1 MTPIKTI
8 DRKDLQLKC
17 VDLLSKTYIELGQKP
32 DHETIVVLA
41 TSLADDLS
49 RTYKNFYYEDAEEA
63 FKLGVREPIKGDFI
77 HLNVQTYMRWLRKY
91 KELIWNARHEVEV
104 LGRKP
109 SEITYYREE
118 PKLLH

>member
-8 DRKDLQLKC
+8 LDKVLKLKC

-41 TSLADDLS
+41 TSLANDLS
-49 RTYKNFYYEDAEEA
+49 RTYKNFYYEEA
-63 FKLGVREPIKGDFI
+63 FRLGVRSPIKGDFI
-77 HLNVQTYMRWLRKY
+77 HLNVQTYMRWLRSY
-91 KELIWNARHEVEV
+91 KQLIWDARHEVEV

-118 PKLLH
+118 PKLLN

>member
-8 DRKDLQLKC
+8 LDKILKLKC

-63 FKLGVREPIKGDFI
+63 FRLGVREPIKGDFI
-77 HLNVQTYMRWLRKY
+77 HLNVQTYMRWLRNY
-91 KELIWNARHEVEV
+91 KQLIWDARHEVEV

-118 PKLLH
+118 PKLLN

>member
-8 DRKDLQLKC
+8 LDKVLKLKC

-41 TSLADDLS
+41 TSLANDLS

-63 FKLGVREPIKGDFI
+63 FRLGVRAPIKGDFI
-77 HLNVQTYMRWLRKY
+77 HLNVQTYMRWLRSY
-91 KELIWNARHEVEV
+91 KQLIWDARHEVEV

-118 PKLLH
+118 PKLLN

>member
-8 DRKDLQLKC
+8 QRKDLKLKC

-49 RTYKNFYYEDAEEA
+49 RTYKNFYYEDALEA
-63 FKLGVREPIKGDFI
+63 FRLGVRSPIKGDFI
-77 HLNVQTYMRWLRKY
+77 HLNVQTYMRWLRSY
-91 KELIWNARHEVEV
+91 KQLIWDARHEVEV

-118 PKLLH
+118 PKLLN